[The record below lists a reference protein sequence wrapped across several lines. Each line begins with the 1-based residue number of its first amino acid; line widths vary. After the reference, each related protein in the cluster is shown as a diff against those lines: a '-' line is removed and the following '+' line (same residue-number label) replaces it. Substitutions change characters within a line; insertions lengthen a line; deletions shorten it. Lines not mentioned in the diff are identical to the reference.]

1 MTGGGFLGRTG
12 MFKKLAH
19 IADPLP
25 QDFFSLQTEWF
36 NTCSELNLNCCL
48 LLEE

>member
-1 MTGGGFLGRTG
+1 MTRDGFLGRMC

-19 IADPLP
+19 VADPTP
-25 QDFFSLQTEWF
+25 QVLFSLQTEWL

-48 LLEE
+48 LLDE